1 MAGDF
6 VKIGGVGI
14 CYAALDHPHEPIVLM
29 AITCLA
35 AASQNH
41 PVVQDHLFKTGA
53 LDKYGAIVAAPGS
66 SPKLRER
73 AIRGLSCLVRGDG
86 VAHIVE
92 AFVRNKGGAVLA
104 GLLARPDLGD
114 GAITKVS
121 YLVASLASH
130 HPPSN

>member
-73 AIRGLSCLVRGDG
+73 SIRGLSCLVRGDG